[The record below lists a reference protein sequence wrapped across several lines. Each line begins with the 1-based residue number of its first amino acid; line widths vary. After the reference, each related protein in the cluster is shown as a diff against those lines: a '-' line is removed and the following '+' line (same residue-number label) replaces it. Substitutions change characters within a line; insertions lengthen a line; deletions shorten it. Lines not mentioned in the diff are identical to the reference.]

1 MKINYENYEITEEI
15 EELVSTILICNKC
28 AKEIETEDREFTS
41 STNFV
46 NFKINNERIDL
57 CEECLIEWIVSF
69 KKAPIGF
76 RIDYGYDGEDEKLST
91 SKEFKK
97 FKNEYTKN
105 SNNKII

>member
-1 MKINYENYEITEEI
+1 MKRNYENYEITEEI
-15 EELVSTILICNKC
+15 EELVSTILTCNKC
-28 AKEIETEDREFTS
+28 AKEIETEDSEFTS
-41 STNFV
+41 FV

-76 RIDYGYDGEDEKLST
+76 RIDYGYDGEDEKLSS

-105 SNNKII
+105 SNNKKII